1 MKLPVYLRV
10 LLALTVLG
18 CLWLFWQDS
27 PSPSQPAALPKPVST
42 GGNAAQGSS
51 QEMATHPT
59 TSPPNPINLFPSQS
73 WLPPPPPTPPPSVSP
88 PAPPPQPFTVAAQW
102 RFKGQ
107 SKIVVLQG
115 KQARYTLCNACTV
128 EGRIRPGTV
137 FEKDYRLDTLTDASV
152 VLTYLP
158 MRHVITLKLA
168 GH

>member
-10 LLALTVLG
+10 LLALTVLV

-27 PSPSQPAALPKPVST
+27 PSPSQTAPLPKPLST
-42 GGNAAQGSS
+42 DENAAQGSS
-51 QEMATHPT
+51 QALATRQT
-59 TSPPNPINLFPSQS
+59 TSPPNPVNLFPSQS

-88 PAPPPQPFTVAAQW
+88 PTPPPQPFTVAAQW

-137 FEKDYRLDTLTDASV
+137 FEKDYRLDTLTDTSV